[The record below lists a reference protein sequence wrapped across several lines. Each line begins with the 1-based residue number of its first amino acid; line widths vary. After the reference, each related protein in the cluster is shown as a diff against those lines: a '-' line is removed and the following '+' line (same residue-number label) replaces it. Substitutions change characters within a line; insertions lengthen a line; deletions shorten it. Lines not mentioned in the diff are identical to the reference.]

1 MSSEFPHLR
10 PLEAFP
16 HYEDGKTLVVLRDPT
31 QISEQLLV
39 VSPELFQLFPL
50 FNGKN
55 SVRDIQVELSRR
67 QGRIVHSEEI
77 ARILQY
83 LDDAHFLDTSSY
95 KEYEEQILRE
105 FRAATVRSPRHAGL
119 AYPSDAVELREQL
132 DGFHTHPE
140 GAGLPRSGA
149 CGNVKAIVAPHIDL
163 RSGGP
168 AYTHA
173 FRALAE
179 SPLPDVFVILGT
191 GHMGLPRL
199 FSISNKSF
207 ETPLGTSEV
216 DRDFLAAIREQLPE
230 PMFEEDISHRNEHT
244 IEFQLV
250 FLHHLLAGRQALI
263 LPILCSFSYRD
274 LQGANGAE
282 ETTRWFDR
290 FVDGLRFAERQTG
303 KRVTLIASVDFAHI
317 GPRYGD
323 AFTPDD
329 RTVAQVTEED
339 AKMLEKLCTGDPASF
354 FSFVA
359 AEEDRRR
366 ICGFPALYTMLRLR
380 PGLKGRVLCHRH
392 TVMDG
397 GGSFVTYGSMVFE

>member
-1 MSSEFPHLR
+1 M
-10 PLEAFP
+10 
-16 HYEDGKTLVVLRDPT
+16 
-31 QISEQLLV
+31 

-67 QGRIVHSEEI
+67 QGRIVHSEELG
-77 ARILQY
+77 RILQY
-83 LDDAHFLDTSSY
+83 LDDAHFLDNESFQEHQT
-95 KEYEEQILRE
+95 QISE
-105 FRAATVRSPRHAGL
+105 DFRTATLRSPRHAGT
-119 AYPSDAVELREQL
+119 AYPADASELREQL
-132 DGFHTHPE
+132 DSFYTHPE
-140 GAGLPRSGA
+140 GAGLPAAGSDRD
-149 CGNVKAIVAPHIDL
+149 VRAIVAPHIDL

-173 FRALAE
+173 FRAVAE
-179 SPLPDVFVILGT
+179 SPLPDLFVILGT

-199 FSISNKSF
+199 FSISNKAF

-216 DRDFLAAIREQLPE
+216 DLDFVAAVREQLPE
-230 PMFEEDISHRNEHT
+230 PIFAEDISHRNEHT

-250 FLHHLLAGRQALI
+250 FLHHMLAGRPANI
-263 LPILCSFSYRD
+263 LPVLCSFSYKD
-274 LQGANGAE
+274 LQGENGVPEPAV
-282 ETTRWFDR
+282 WFER
-290 FVDGLRFAERQTG
+290 FVDGLQYAERKTG

-323 AFTPDD
+323 GFTPND
-329 RTVAQVTEED
+329 RTIEDVTAAD
-339 AKMLEKLCTGDPASF
+339 AKMLEQLSSGDPARF
-354 FSFVA
+354 FSFIA
-359 AEEDRRR
+359 QEEDRRR

-397 GGSFVTYGSMVFE
+397 GGSFVTYGSMLFE